1 MYIAQLVDA
10 AEALAAKPERQQL
23 LPWLVRD
30 AEHRGLDPKSIATIY
45 AGLLPQRLAPA
56 RDDLRWLMQHS
67 PLEEL
72 VHDGAMLRSSRGSR
86 ADVLIKG
93 VFYDAAPGLYRPDL
107 TGHRPVQAI
116 VLANLPSV
124 VAEDY
129 TQTISRSTMDV
140 CWLDPRALQPA
151 YDLGGGAWVR
161 QYQWDICAG
170 VAPVGAAIEIVR
182 DHNGL
187 ISRHQSCVKIEI
199 PRLGSP
205 TRYARIPLCEP
216 PHARNSY
223 LEALAAAA
231 RIDRRGPSGVCKVP
245 GKKTV
250 QRYIADH
257 LHVLDLDPSLL
268 TQLYRYFRTWL

>member
-1 MYIAQLVDA
+1 MRIDQLAAAADA
-10 AEALAAKPERQQL
+10 LGAKPERQQL

-30 AEHRGLDPKSIATIY
+30 AERRGLDPKSIATIY
-45 AGLLPQRLAPA
+45 TGLLPQRLAPA
-56 RDDLRWLMQHS
+56 RDDLRWLMQNS

-72 VHDGAMLRSSRGSR
+72 VHDGIMLRSSRGSR
-86 ADVLIKG
+86 SDVLIKG
-93 VFYDAAPGLYRPDL
+93 LFHDAAPGLYRPDL
-107 TGHRPVQAI
+107 TGHRSVQAL
-116 VLANLPSV
+116 VLGKLPSI
-124 VAEDY
+124 VAGAY
-129 TQTISRSTMDV
+129 TQTISRSTTDV

-170 VAPVGAAIEIVR
+170 VAPVGASIEIVR

-199 PRLGSP
+199 PRLCSP

-216 PHARNSY
+216 PHARNEY
-223 LEALAAAA
+223 LEAVAVAA
-231 RIDRRGPSGVCKVP
+231 RISRRGPSGVCKVP

-257 LHVLDLDPSLL
+257 LHMLDLDPNLL